1 MYRKNLKNEYYT
13 RKAKQDNYPARSVY
27 KLQQIDEKFNLI
39 KREDR
44 VLDLGCAP
52 GSWLLYIAKKIKE
65 KPASTRGDESTRG
78 GVVGVDIQDL
88 KIKIPQNAEFIQ
100 IDIMEYVPTS
110 VGIPTMVGK
119 KFDVVVSDLAP
130 STSGDNFIDA
140 EKSLELCEKAL
151 ELAQNNLEKGGN
163 FLCKIL
169 EGEGINDFFKKVE
182 SSFAFAKRHKP
193 LASRKE
199 SREIYII
206 GKNFNG

>member
-13 RKAKQDNYPARSVY
+13 RKAREDNYPARSVY

-39 KREDR
+39 KAGDK
-44 VLDLGCAP
+44 VFDLGCAP
-52 GSWLLYIAKKIKE
+52 GSWLLYIAKKI
-65 KPASTRGDESTRG
+65 SDRG

-88 KIKIPQNAEFIQ
+88 KIKIPQNAEFIKS
-100 IDIMEYVPTS
+100 DVMEYVPTS
-110 VGIPTMVGK
+110 VGIPTMVGR
-119 KFDVVVSDLAP
+119 KFDVIVSDLA
-130 STSGDNFIDA
+130 SNTSGEHFVDT
-140 EKSLELCEKAL
+140 ERSLELGEKAL
-151 ELAQNNLEKGGN
+151 EIAQNNLKSGGN

-182 SSFAFAKRHKP
+182 TNFAFAKRYKP

>member
-13 RKAKQDNYPARSVY
+13 RKAREDNYPARSVY
-27 KLQQIDEKFNLI
+27 KFQQIDGKFNLI
-39 KREDR
+39 KAGDK

-52 GSWLLYIAKKIKE
+52 GSWLLYIAEKI
-65 KPASTRGDESTRG
+65 SDRG
-78 GVVGVDIQDL
+78 GVVGVDIENL
-88 KIKIPQNAEFIQ
+88 KIKIPQNAKFIKS
-100 IDIMEYVPTS
+100 DVMEYVPTS
-110 VGIPTMVGK
+110 VGIPTMVGR
-119 KFDVVVSDLAP
+119 KFDVIVSDLAP
-130 STSGDNFIDA
+130 NTSGEHFIDT
-140 EKSLELCEKAL
+140 EKSLEFCERAL
-151 ELAQNNLEKGGN
+151 EIAQNNLKSGGN

-182 SSFAFAKRHKP
+182 TNFAFAKRYKP